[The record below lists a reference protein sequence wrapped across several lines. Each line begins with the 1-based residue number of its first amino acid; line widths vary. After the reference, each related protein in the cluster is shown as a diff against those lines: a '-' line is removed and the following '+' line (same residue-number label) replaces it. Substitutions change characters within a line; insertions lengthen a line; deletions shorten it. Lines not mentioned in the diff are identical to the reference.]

1 MTNNTSHYEKLKE
14 NPDALIGILNEKD
27 RHIQILETHLINL
40 KRGVFFGSKSEK
52 LTDTSESQI
61 PLLPVEEVEAPV
73 TKAAAPVKVH
83 TRAARV
89 KRDLSKLPHFR
100 VDHPIPT
107 PQCACCGEDMSK
119 IGEDIVR

>member
-1 MTNNTSHYEKLKE
+1 MGKTQKGLMLLLPLFLLSAWYILQ
-14 NPDALIGILNEKD
+14 GIFF
-27 RHIQILETHLINL
+27 NL

-73 TKAAAPVKVH
+73 TKAAAPVKAH

-100 VDHPIPT
+100 VDHQFQLLNALVAGRIW
-107 PQCACCGEDMSK
+107 
-119 IGEDIVR
+119 VRSEKSS